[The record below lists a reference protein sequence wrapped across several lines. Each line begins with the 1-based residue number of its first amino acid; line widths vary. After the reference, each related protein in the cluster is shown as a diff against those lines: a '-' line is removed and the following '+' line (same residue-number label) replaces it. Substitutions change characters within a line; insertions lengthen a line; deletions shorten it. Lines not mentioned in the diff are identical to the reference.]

1 MKKCFFVWFSV
12 LIASL
17 GLVGLSAPASAQA
30 RGTAGDARTALAAPL
45 NLNTA
50 TAEQLDRLPGI
61 GPKTA
66 AAIIELRQKMGG
78 FRKVEDLMS
87 VRGIGEKTFIKL
99 RPLVTVP
106 PRSNPPG
113 SGQ

>member
-1 MKKCFFVWFSV
+1 MKRFVRV
-12 LIASL
+12 CLAL
-17 GLVGLSAPASAQA
+17 VTAGLAVAGVDGSASAQA
-30 RGTAGDARTALAAPL
+30 RGAAGSTGTALVAPL

-61 GPKTA
+61 GPKMA
-66 AAIIELRQKMGG
+66 AAILDRRQKMGG

-99 RPLVTVP
+99 RPLVTVAP
-106 PRSNPPG
+106 KPG
-113 SGQ
+113 SSQ